1 MREMIPT
8 RDDIRRSIGPML
20 RGAGIGSFFGILPGT
35 GGLIAS
41 FMAYAVEKRVSRTP
55 ERFGHGAIEGVV
67 APEAANNAADQTAF
81 IPTMTLGI
89 PGSPVMAIML
99 SVLIIH
105 NLVPGPKLM
114 VEHAD
119 LFWGLIMSF
128 WIGNLMLL
136 VLNIP
141 LIGLW
146 VKVLAVP
153 YHLLYPAIIMF
164 VCIGVFSVQNAAFDV
179 WLVVVFGFLG
189 YFMRV
194 LDFPAAPLLLGL
206 VLGPI
211 MEEQFRRAM
220 ILSHGDLATFI
231 YHPISG
237 TILGITAALLMFP
250 IFDMIRRSY
259 RRQATEAATS

>member
-1 MREMIPT
+1 
-8 RDDIRRSIGPML
+8 
-20 RGAGIGSFFGILPGT
+20 
-35 GGLIAS
+35 
-41 FMAYAVEKRVSRTP
+41 
-55 ERFGHGAIEGVV
+55 
-67 APEAANNAADQTAF
+67 
-81 IPTMTLGI
+81 
-89 PGSPVMAIML
+89 
-99 SVLIIH
+99 
-105 NLVPGPKLM
+105 M

-128 WIGNLMLL
+128 WIGNVILL

-153 YHLLYPAIIMF
+153 YHLLYPTVIMF
-164 VCIGVFSVQNAAFDV
+164 VCIGVYSVQNAAFDV
-179 WLVVVFGFLG
+179 WLVVVFGFVG

-220 ILSHGDLATFI
+220 ILSHGDLTTFV

-237 TILGITAALLMFP
+237 TILGITLVVLLYP
-250 IFDMIRRSY
+250 LWGRVRRSY
-259 RRQATEAATS
+259 RRQPSEVATS